1 MDGHEWT
8 LLASLDTAERESLL
22 SSTTRRRF
30 ARGDVL
36 VHQGDPSDSLH
47 LVERGRVA
55 VRVATTDGDTATLN
69 ILGPGDFFG
78 ELSLIDGSP
87 PSRTASVV
95 ALEPVETRRL
105 AATAFSRLRE
115 RHPAAEQLLLSLMAR
130 RVQELSSRLLE
141 AMYEGL
147 DRRVCRRLDDLAGRY
162 GDDGDG
168 GDAVVIPL
176 TQEDLAGLVGGTR
189 QSVNEVLQRLAALG
203 VVELRRGRIV
213 VQERDRLA
221 DEAT

>member
-30 ARGDVL
+30 SRGEVL
-36 VHQGDPSDSLH
+36 VHQGDPSESLH

-55 VRVATTDGDTATLN
+55 VRVATPDGDTATLN
-69 ILGPGDFFG
+69 ILGRGDFFG

-87 PSRTASVV
+87 QSRTASVV

-105 AATAFSRLRE
+105 SATAFSRLRE
-115 RHPAAEQLLLSLMAR
+115 RHPAAEQLLLTLMAR

-141 AMYEGL
+141 AMYDGL
-147 DRRVCRRLDDLAGRY
+147 DRRVCRRLDDLADRY
-162 GDDGDG
+162 GDNRTDP
-168 GDAVVIPL
+168 VVIPL

-203 VVELRRGRIV
+203 VVELHRGRIV
-213 VQERDRLA
+213 VPQRDRLA
-221 DEAT
+221 GGAT